1 MFKLS
6 SFRLRVFRECRRRYK
21 YQYVERIPT
30 RPNPYNT
37 MGAHVHTALKEFFS
51 LDAPEERT
59 ADRLVDL
66 LLESW
71 QHNRAGF
78 SDLADEERWRQR
90 ALSQMRTFAQMHDL
104 TARPLLLEGYVE
116 VPVTP
121 RLVLLGRIDR
131 VDEEE
136 EGLHVIDYKTG
147 HRPQEVDAD
156 QLHLYTIILERSL
169 GRPVAR
175 ASYLYLDDG
184 SAWTVAPQPS
194 HREETLAMT
203 IVTSEEMLAER
214 DYPTN
219 VGRHCSFCD
228 YQAICP
234 QREEIV
240 GRRLLE
246 GW

>member
-6 SFRLRVFRECRRRYK
+6 SFRLRVFRQCRRRYK

-30 RPNPYNT
+30 RPTAYNT
-37 MGAHVHTALKEFFS
+37 MGAHVHTALKTFFS
-51 LDAPEERT
+51 LEDATQRT
-59 ADRLVDL
+59 PDALVDL

-78 SDLADEERWRQR
+78 TDLADEERWRQR
-90 ALSQMRTFAQMHDL
+90 ALAQIRTFAQMHDL
-104 TARPLLLEGYVE
+104 AARPLLLEGYFE
-116 VPVTP
+116 APVNP
-121 RLVLLGRIDR
+121 NLALLGRIDR
-131 VDEEE
+131 VDEDRR
-136 EGLHVIDYKTG
+136 GLHIIDYKTG
-147 HRPQEVDAD
+147 RRPEEVDSE
-156 QLHLYTIILERSL
+156 QLHIYTIILETAL

-184 SAWTVAPQPS
+184 SVWSVEPRRDDLDAS
-194 HREETLAMT
+194 LASALT
-203 IVTSEEMLAER
+203 AYEEMLAER
-214 DYPTN
+214 EYFPV
-219 VGRHCSFCD
+219 VGKHCALCD
-228 YQAICP
+228 YQEICP

>member
-1 MFKLS
+1 MFKVS
-6 SFRLRVFRECRRRYK
+6 SFRIRVFRECRRRYK

-37 MGAHVHTALKEFFS
+37 MGAHVHAALKTFFS
-51 LDAPEERT
+51 IEASEERT

-90 ALSQMRTFAQMHDL
+90 ALAQMRTFAQTHDL
-104 TARPLLLEGYVE
+104 AARPLLLEGYFE
-116 VPVTP
+116 VPINE
-121 RLVLLGRIDR
+121 RLALLGRIDR
-131 VDEEE
+131 ADEDDG
-136 EGLHVIDYKTG
+136 GLHIIDYKTG
-147 HRPQEVDAD
+147 RRPQDVDAD

-184 SAWTVAPQPS
+184 SAWTVTPQRLQLDES
-194 HREETLAMT
+194 LAMT
-203 IVTSEEMLAER
+203 VATYEEMLAER
-214 DYPTN
+214 AYPTD

-234 QREEIV
+234 VREEIV
-240 GRRLLE
+240 GRRLVE

>member
-6 SFRLRVFRECRRRYK
+6 SFRLRVFRQCRRRYM

-30 RPNPYNT
+30 RPSPYNT
-37 MGAHVHTALKEFFS
+37 MGAHVHTALKTFFS
-51 LDAPEERT
+51 LEATAERT
-59 ADRLVDL
+59 PETLVDL

-78 SDLADEERWRQR
+78 ADLADEERWRQR

-104 TARPLLLEGYVE
+104 TARPFLLEEYFE
-116 VPVTP
+116 APVNSNLT
-121 RLVLLGRIDR
+121 LLGRIDR
-131 VDEEE
+131 VDEDER
-136 EGLHVIDYKTG
+136 GLHVIDYKTG
-147 HRPQEVDAD
+147 RRPEEVDAE
-156 QLHLYTIILERSL
+156 QLHIYTIILERSL
-169 GRPVAR
+169 GRQVAR

-184 SAWTVAPQPS
+184 SVWSVEPS
-194 HREETLAMT
+194 RADLDASLA
-203 IVTSEEMLAER
+203 SALKAYEDMLAER
-214 DYPTN
+214 DYPP
-219 VGRHCSFCD
+219 VIGKYCSFCD
-228 YQAICP
+228 YQQICP